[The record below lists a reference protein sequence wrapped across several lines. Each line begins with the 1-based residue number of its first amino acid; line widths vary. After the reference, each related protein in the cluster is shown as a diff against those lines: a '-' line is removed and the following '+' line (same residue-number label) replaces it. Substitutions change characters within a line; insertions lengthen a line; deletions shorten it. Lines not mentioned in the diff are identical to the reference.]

1 MIISDNESEDSNY
14 NSEDSKSSDTS
25 SISHNKYRIKI
36 KKNKKKNELIELKE
50 YVSSLEE
57 RLYNEINQL
66 KSKLSLVNSVK
77 QDIKLIPLKKQVFTD
92 EEISTDK
99 IAKLLINKDIN
110 CIIKLIKMIY
120 IPSVEY
126 IIPIKYCI
134 TKDNRKLMYYYSDNN
149 EWTVD
154 ENNYII
160 NTLCDNVQKI
170 FMRVNNLDIFDSDD
184 DFMKNQDFILKICE
198 NKYKNNILKRIKEEF
213 LYN

>member
-14 NSEDSKSSDTS
+14 NSEDSISSNKSSTS
-25 SISHNKYRIKI
+25 YNKYSIKI
-36 KKNKKKNELIELKE
+36 KKTKIKDEIIELKE
-50 YVSSLEE
+50 YISSLEE

-66 KSKLSLVNSVK
+66 KSKLSLLNSVK
-77 QDIKLIPLKKQVFTD
+77 QDIKLIPLKKQVFTE
-92 EEISTDK
+92 EEIGNDK
-99 IAKLLINKDIN
+99 ITKLLINKDIN
-110 CIIKLIKMIY
+110 CIIKLIKIIY
-120 IPSVEY
+120 IPSSEY

-149 EWTVD
+149 DWVVD

-170 FMRVNNLDIFDSDD
+170 FMRVNNLDYFDSDD
-184 DFMKNQDFILKICE
+184 DFMKNQDFILKICD